1 MVGTLEDITRQRQI
15 REELEASESLFRK
28 LAESA
33 RVIPFEFD
41 PRRERFT
48 YIGPQSEAIIG
59 VRLPHGLSRDAWRS
73 MLHPNDIYE
82 GTRFAAKEI
91 PGLTADYQTEF
102 RIRGAKGK
110 TIWLRQIVHRS
121 PDEFDRDQ
129 IRGFLFD
136 VTETK
141 TIEEEFER
149 SRTKVRELAAR
160 SHQAREEERKS
171 IARELHDEL
180 GQSLTLLKLDLS
192 WLEASVA
199 KGRSG
204 NVAEERRSKVQ
215 EMQRRVDGTLQTLRG
230 VLSELRPPLLDE
242 LGLPDALE
250 WHAMT
255 FARRTA
261 LRFDLEI
268 EEVRAVPI
276 EISLAIFRIFQEVT
290 TNIAK
295 HARASRFRVSLSSRG
310 PYLALEVADNGR
322 GITDADRDKAGHFG
336 LLGIRERAWAF
347 GGQVWIDSPG
357 GKGTVVRV
365 EIPVNGTARLTHHQ
379 TGKEE
384 VVRAALAWRGEAAP
398 VP

>member
-28 LAESA
+28 LTESA

-41 PRRERFT
+41 PGRQRFT

-59 VRLPHGLSRDAWRS
+59 VRLPTGLSRDAWRS

-102 RIRGAKGK
+102 RIRGTKGK

-204 NVAEERRSKVQ
+204 NIAEERRSKVQ
-215 EMQRRVDGTLQTLRG
+215 EMQRRIDGTLQTRVGSL
-230 VLSELRPPLLDE
+230 ELRPPLLTSM
-242 LGLPDALE
+242 GLADALE
-250 WHAMT
+250 WHA
-255 FARRTA
+255 
-261 LRFDLEI
+261 
-268 EEVRAVPI
+268 
-276 EISLAIFRIFQEVT
+276 
-290 TNIAK
+290 
-295 HARASRFRVSLSSRG
+295 
-310 PYLALEVADNGR
+310 
-322 GITDADRDKAGHFG
+322 
-336 LLGIRERAWAF
+336 
-347 GGQVWIDSPG
+347 
-357 GKGTVVRV
+357 
-365 EIPVNGTARLTHHQ
+365 
-379 TGKEE
+379 
-384 VVRAALAWRGEAAP
+384 
-398 VP
+398 